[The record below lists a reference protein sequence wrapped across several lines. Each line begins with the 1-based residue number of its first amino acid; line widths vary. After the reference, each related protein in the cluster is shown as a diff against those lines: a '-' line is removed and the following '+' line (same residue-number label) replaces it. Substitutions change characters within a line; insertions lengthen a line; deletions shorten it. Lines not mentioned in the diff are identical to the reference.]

1 LDVLRSDR
9 IRIPGLQSHFT
20 EVDGK
25 NDEELQRSRKNGSRK
40 PNIARERDAMREN
53 VLSLT
58 VVLPDGRVVRT
69 ARRARKSSAGLRPD
83 PPLRRLEGTLGVITQ
98 VTVRLYGIP
107 AAISAVVCS
116 FASIEAAKIDF
127 LVAEHGEGR

>member
-69 ARRARKSSAGLRPD
+69 ARRARKSSAGYDLT
-83 PPLRRLEGTLGVITQ
+83 RLFVGSRV
-98 VTVRLYGIP
+98 P
-107 AAISAVVCS
+107 SA
-116 FASIEAAKIDF
+116 
-127 LVAEHGEGR
+127 